1 MKLSSA
7 FLFISPLACAAEYA
21 ALADV
26 VAIDTRPYWLIDQM
40 KSSSVKDKL
49 GT

>member
-7 FLFISPLACAAEYA
+7 ILLISPIACAAEYA

-40 KSSSVKDKL
+40 KPSSVKNKL